1 MLTTPLLQNY
11 IANNSKAL
19 YPKYAQQKAVGLAL
33 VGYFVKGA
41 QSAYRAFFV
50 RIISMH
56 SHFMVRLERDTFTC
70 AGFLL
75 RLSTNPFQLC
85 HPHLVVNGKAPKKCK
100 RSALNMPNQKTIL
113 EDHSIDLSDLATQAK
128 GNIAHLA
135 FLFDE
140 VQERIYQLKNHIKN
154 GYSLQLEHFD
164 ELDKLMNISIEL
176 AHVYEIRFR
185 DLEKEYEGE

>member
-1 MLTTPLLQNY
+1 
-11 IANNSKAL
+11 
-19 YPKYAQQKAVGLAL
+19 
-33 VGYFVKGA
+33 
-41 QSAYRAFFV
+41 
-50 RIISMH
+50 
-56 SHFMVRLERDTFTC
+56 
-70 AGFLL
+70 
-75 RLSTNPFQLC
+75 
-85 HPHLVVNGKAPKKCK
+85 
-100 RSALNMPNQKTIL
+100 MPNQKTIL

-140 VQERIYQLKNHIKN
+140 VQERIYQLKSHIKN